1 MGAGILPTT
10 IYNNKLF
17 FLFGKENKFADTPG
31 WSDFGGGTEKGE
43 SFLTTA
49 SREGGEEMTGFLGSP
64 KEIKNLLTK
73 NGTYKIDIKNGEK
86 IYRMHLLP
94 LEYCD
99 KLPYYYNNNQKFLQE
114 NLDENIIKNTKI
126 FEKSEIVWM
135 PVDALSKNKT
145 TFRSYFQNVTTI
157 LLKEQDKIKHFME
170 IALGNKKRLYLPN
183 IQTMG
188 SSMSS
193 RKGTPSRTRRGR
205 KNYTTKRGDKVF
217 HRKGRYVRLSRRPFM
232 KTGKRRT
239 VRRY

>member
-43 SFLTTA
+43 SFLMTA
-49 SREGGEEMTGFLGSP
+49 SREGGEEMTGFLGSS
-64 KEIKNLLTK
+64 KEIKGLLTK
-73 NGTYKIDIKNGEK
+73 KGTYNIDINNGGK

-94 LEYCD
+94 MKYCE
-99 KLPYYYNNNQKFLQE
+99 KLPYYYNNNQKFLQN
-114 NLDENIIKNTKI
+114 NLDENIVKNTKI
-126 FEKSEIVWM
+126 FEKAEIKWI

-145 TFRSYFQNVTTI
+145 TFRNYFQNVITI
-157 LLKEQDKIKHFME
+157 LLEQQDKIKHFME
-170 IALGNKKRLYLPN
+170 RALGNTSNKEKLYLPN
-183 IQTMG
+183 VQTMG

-193 RKGTPSRTRRGR
+193 RKETRSRTRPGR

-217 HRKGRYVRLSRRPFM
+217 HRKGKYVRSGRRPF
-232 KTGKRRT
+232 TKRRT
-239 VRRY
+239 FRRY